1 MRFKSVYT
9 GNWSPSDFPVGTLFP
24 PYKKSSVSTFRD
36 MLVVMES
43 PDIVRAFQNVF
54 DGDWAIGT
62 DWVPT
67 P

>member
-1 MRFKSVYT
+1 MHT
-9 GNWSPSDFPVGTLFP
+9 GNWSPDDFPVGTFFP

-36 MLVVMES
+36 MLVVVES
-43 PDIVRAFQNVF
+43 PDIVHAFQNVF